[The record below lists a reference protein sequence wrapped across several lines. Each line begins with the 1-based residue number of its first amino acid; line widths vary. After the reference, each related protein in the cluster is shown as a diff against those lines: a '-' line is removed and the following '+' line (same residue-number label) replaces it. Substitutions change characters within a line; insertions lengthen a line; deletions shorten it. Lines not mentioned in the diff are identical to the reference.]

1 MGMSTEK
8 QTSNSVPFFDLTRQY
23 ARIESEIL
31 PVVTSVLSTQQ
42 FILGETVRRFED
54 QMASWWGLPH
64 AVGVASGTDALIL
77 SLKAAGLKPGETVL
91 VPSFTFYASASS
103 IVLSGGIPLFTEVD
117 PRTFNMTS
125 KQLSEILS
133 IRGERR
139 DGLWY
144 DHMTGSRISG
154 IVVVH
159 LYGQMA
165 DMSSI
170 SAFAK
175 EEGLWIVEDACQAIG
190 AEHYGK
196 PPGCS
201 SVAAAYSFFPTKNLG
216 GGGDGGMIA
225 TLNDNIE
232 SHLRSLRVHGSLRR
246 YYHDEIGY
254 NSRLDAIQA
263 AILGV
268 KLTHLH
274 SWNERRNELAT
285 TYSKELCNI
294 PDILTPI
301 VAEGGKHVWHQYT
314 IRVLGKGMR
323 DTLKGYLAQRGIG
336 SEIYYP
342 LPQHRQPAFAH
353 LPPQNLPITDMLSSE
368 VLSLPVFPELKDSE
382 QTLVLSAIR
391 DGMSKGG

>member
-1 MGMSTEK
+1 MSTEK
-8 QTSNSVPFFDLTRQY
+8 QTPNSVPFFDLTRQY
-23 ARIESEIL
+23 ARMESEIL

-42 FILGETVRRFED
+42 FILGETVRRFEE

-77 SLKAAGLKPGETVL
+77 SLKAAGLKSGETVL

-117 PRTFNMTS
+117 PRTFNMTT
-125 KQLSEILS
+125 KELSETLS
-133 IRGERR
+133 LRGERR
-139 DGLWY
+139 NGIWY
-144 DHMTGSRISG
+144 DNLTGSRISG
-154 IVVVH
+154 IIVVH

-170 SAFAK
+170 FEFAK

-190 AEHYGK
+190 AEYHGK
-196 PPGCS
+196 PPGFH

-225 TLNDNIE
+225 TLNGNIE
-232 SHLRSLRVHGSLRR
+232 SHLRSLRVHGSVRR

-268 KLTHLH
+268 KLVHLH
-274 SWNERRNELAT
+274 SWNERRGDLAK
-285 TYSKELCNI
+285 TYGKELSGI
-294 PDILTPI
+294 PDILTPT
-301 VAEGGKHVWHQYT
+301 VASGANHVWHQYT
-314 IRVLGKGMR
+314 IRVTGKGKR
-323 DTLKGYLAQRGIG
+323 DALKGYLSQRGIG

-353 LPPQNLPITDMLSSE
+353 LPPQNLPVTDMLSSE
-368 VLSLPVFPELKDSE
+368 VLSLPVFPELMDSE
-382 QTLVLSAIR
+382 QNLALSAIR

>member
-1 MGMSTEK
+1 MSTEK
-8 QTSNSVPFFDLTRQY
+8 QTPNSVPFFDLTRQY
-23 ARIESEIL
+23 ARMESEIL

-42 FILGETVRRFED
+42 FILGETVRRFEE

-77 SLKAAGLKPGETVL
+77 SLKAAGLKSGETVL

-117 PRTFNMTS
+117 PRMFNMTT
-125 KQLSEILS
+125 KELSETLS
-133 IRGERR
+133 LRGERR
-139 DGLWY
+139 NGIWY
-144 DHMTGSRISG
+144 DNLTGSRISG
-154 IVVVH
+154 IIVVH

-170 SAFAK
+170 FEFAK

-190 AEHYGK
+190 AEYHGK
-196 PPGCS
+196 PPGFH

-225 TLNDNIE
+225 TLNGNIE
-232 SHLRSLRVHGSLRR
+232 SHLRSLRVHGSVRR

-268 KLTHLH
+268 KLVHLH
-274 SWNERRNELAT
+274 SWNERRGDLAK
-285 TYSKELCNI
+285 TYGKELSGI
-294 PDILTPI
+294 PDILTPM
-301 VAEGGKHVWHQYT
+301 VASGANHVWHQYT
-314 IRVLGKGMR
+314 IRVTGKGKR
-323 DTLKGYLAQRGIG
+323 DALKGYLSQRGIG

-353 LPPQNLPITDMLSSE
+353 LPPQNLPVTDMLSSE
-368 VLSLPVFPELKDSE
+368 VLSLPVFPELMDSE
-382 QTLVLSAIR
+382 QNLVLSAIR

>member
-1 MGMSTEK
+1 MSTEK
-8 QTSNSVPFFDLTRQY
+8 QTPNSVPFFDLTRQY
-23 ARIESEIL
+23 ARMESEIL

-42 FILGETVRRFED
+42 FILGETVRRFEE

-77 SLKAAGLKPGETVL
+77 SLKAAGLKSGETVL

-117 PRTFNMTS
+117 PRTFNMTT
-125 KQLSEILS
+125 KELSETLS
-133 IRGERR
+133 LRGERR
-139 DGLWY
+139 NGVWY
-144 DHMTGSRISG
+144 DNLTGSRISG

-170 SAFAK
+170 FEFAK

-190 AEHYGK
+190 AEYHGK
-196 PPGCS
+196 PPGFH

-225 TLNDNIE
+225 ALNGNIE
-232 SHLRSLRVHGSLRR
+232 SHLRSLRVHGSVRR

-268 KLTHLH
+268 KLAHLH
-274 SWNERRNELAT
+274 SWNERRGDLAKI
-285 TYSKELCNI
+285 YGKELSGI
-294 PDILTPI
+294 PDILTPT
-301 VAEGGKHVWHQYT
+301 VASGANHVWHQYT
-314 IRVLGKGMR
+314 IRVTGKGKR
-323 DTLKGYLAQRGIG
+323 DALKGYLSQRGIG

-353 LPPQNLPITDMLSSE
+353 LPPQNLPVTDMLSSE
-368 VLSLPVFPELKDSE
+368 VLSLPVFPELMDSE
-382 QTLVLSAIR
+382 QNLVLSAIR
-391 DGMSKGG
+391 DGMSGG

>member
-8 QTSNSVPFFDLTRQY
+8 QTPNSVPFFDLTRQY
-23 ARIESEIL
+23 ARMESEIL

-42 FILGETVRRFED
+42 FILGETVRRFEE

-77 SLKAAGLKPGETVL
+77 SLKAAGLKSGETVL

-117 PRTFNMTS
+117 PRMFNMTT
-125 KQLSEILS
+125 KELSETLS
-133 IRGERR
+133 LRGERR
-139 DGLWY
+139 NGIWY
-144 DHMTGSRISG
+144 DNLTGSRISG
-154 IVVVH
+154 IIVVH

-170 SAFAK
+170 FEFAK

-190 AEHYGK
+190 AEYHGK
-196 PPGCS
+196 PPGFH

-225 TLNDNIE
+225 TLNGNIE
-232 SHLRSLRVHGSLRR
+232 SHLRSLRVHGSVRR

-268 KLTHLH
+268 KLVHLH
-274 SWNERRNELAT
+274 SWNERRGDLAK
-285 TYSKELCNI
+285 TYGKELSGI
-294 PDILTPI
+294 PDILTPM
-301 VAEGGKHVWHQYT
+301 VASGANHVWHQYT
-314 IRVLGKGMR
+314 IRVTGKGKR
-323 DTLKGYLAQRGIG
+323 DALKGYLSQRGIG

-353 LPPQNLPITDMLSSE
+353 LPPQNLPVTDMLSSE
-368 VLSLPVFPELKDSE
+368 VLSLPVFPELMDSE
-382 QTLVLSAIR
+382 QNLVLSAIR